1 MTISEKTSARVIAF
15 FDRQFERMLTTPK
28 LRPLDRAFE
37 RLAGKT
43 PELGRKMLVAS
54 TGYSGIIADPNLL
67 MSITG
72 TGGGQVI
79 APEFPDGIVSGKK
92 GNYTIM
98 KKFGSEGAMSKI
110 YIVRDAV
117 GNSHLMKVALDFSDS
132 ALGLN
137 QSQQSEMYA
146 RFKRET
152 DILDKINDPHFPRLI
167 DRDPADQPKFFIM
180 ELINGFSLFNM
191 IEKMEE
197 RKKQIDP
204 ITAGRIISEA
214 LAGLIVFGQC
224 VSPAASDRYAH
235 RDIKPEN
242 IMLEL
247 KNNKIQRVVLI
258 DFGIAKLP
266 QSTLTGFQVYFGTPL
281 YSAPEI
287 FTCGASVADQHS
299 DNYALGAVY
308 YWLVTGELPYDLS
321 DNHKI
326 LNFVTNTSEHYKKL
340 IKNPSNFV
348 PVELMSILMKALSPI
363 PKDRYQTYVEF
374 KTVLDG
380 ALRGLTRKRI

>member
-1 MTISEKTSARVIAF
+1 MALALEKASARVIGF
-15 FDRQFERMLTTPK
+15 FDRQLERALNTPK
-28 LRPLDRAFE
+28 LRWFDRAFE
-37 RLAGKT
+37 
-43 PELGRKMLVAS
+43 ELGRERLVAS
-54 TGYSGIIADPNLL
+54 TGSSGIIINPNLL
-67 MSITG
+67 MSTSG
-72 TGGGQVI
+72 TGGGPVI
-79 APEFPDGIVSGKK
+79 APEFPDGIARGKR

-110 YIVRDAV
+110 YIVRDAA
-117 GNSHLMKVALDFSDS
+117 GNSHLMKVVLDFA

-137 QSQQSEMYA
+137 QSQQNEMHA

-152 DILDKINDPHFPRLI
+152 DILEKMNDPHFPRLI
-167 DRDPADQPKFFIM
+167 DRDPADHPKFFIM

-191 IEKMEE
+191 IEMMEE

-214 LAGLIVFGQC
+214 LAGLIVFGQA
-224 VSPAASDRYAH
+224 VSPTASDQYAH

-242 IMLEL
+242 IMLGM
-247 KNNKIQRVVLI
+247 KNNRIQRVVLI

-287 FTCGASVADQHS
+287 FTCGASVAAQHS

-326 LNFVTNTSEHYKKL
+326 LSFVTNTHEHYKRL
-340 IKNPSNFV
+340 IQNPSNFV
-348 PVELMSILMKALSPI
+348 PVELMSILMKAMSPV
-363 PKDRYQTYVEF
+363 PKDRYQTYIEF

-380 ALRGLTRKRI
+380 ALRSLTAKRI

>member
-1 MTISEKTSARVIAF
+1 MALSPEKASTRAIRF
-15 FDRQFERMLTTPK
+15 LDRQFERALTTPK
-28 LRPLDRAFE
+28 LRWFDRAFE
-37 RLAGKT
+37 K
-43 PELGRKMLVAS
+43 LGRERLVAS
-54 TGYSGIIADPNLL
+54 TGSSGIIINPNLL
-67 MSITG
+67 MSTSG
-72 TGGGQVI
+72 TGGGPVI
-79 APEFPDGIVSGKK
+79 APEFPDGIPKGKR

-110 YIVRDAV
+110 YIVRDAA
-117 GNSHLMKVALDFSDS
+117 GNSHLMKVVLDFA

-137 QSQQSEMYA
+137 QSQQNEMHA

-152 DILDKINDPHFPRLI
+152 DILEKMDDPHFPRLI
-167 DRDPADQPKFFIM
+167 DRDPADHPKFFIM

-191 IEKMEE
+191 IEMMEE

-224 VSPAASDRYAH
+224 VAPTTTEQYAH

-266 QSTLTGFQVYFGTPL
+266 RSTLTGVQVYFGTPL
-281 YSAPEI
+281 FSAPEI
-287 FTCGASVADQHS
+287 FSCGASVAAQHS
-299 DNYALGAVY
+299 DNYALGAVL
-308 YWLVTGELPYDLS
+308 YWLLTGELPYDLS
-321 DNHKI
+321 DQKKI
-326 LNFVTNTSEHYKKL
+326 LDFVVHTKEYYDRL
-340 IKNPSNFV
+340 IRNPSNFV
-348 PVELMSILMKALSPI
+348 PKELMDILLKALSPI
-363 PKDRYQTYVEF
+363 PRDRFQAYTEL
-374 KTVLDG
+374 KSALDG
-380 ALRGLTRKRI
+380 ALRSLNPKRK

>member
-1 MTISEKTSARVIAF
+1 MALIPEKASARVIGF
-15 FDRQFERMLTTPK
+15 FDRQFERALTTPK
-28 LRPLDRAFE
+28 LRWFDRAFE
-37 RLAGKT
+37 KLAGKA
-43 PELGRKMLVAS
+43 PELGRERLVAS
-54 TGYSGIIADPNLL
+54 TGSSGIIINPNLL

-72 TGGGQVI
+72 TGGGPVI
-79 APEFPDGIVSGKK
+79 APEFPDGIARGKR

-110 YIVRDAV
+110 YIVRDAA
-117 GNSHLMKVALDFSDS
+117 GNSHLMKVVLDFA

-137 QSQQSEMYA
+137 QSQQNEMHA

-152 DILDKINDPHFPRLI
+152 DILEKMNDPHFPRLI
-167 DRDPADQPKFFIM
+167 DRDPADQTKFFIM
-180 ELINGFSLFNM
+180 ELINGLSLFNM
-191 IEKMEE
+191 IEMIGE
-197 RKKQIDP
+197 RNKQIDP
-204 ITAGRIISEA
+204 ITAARIISEVLKA
-214 LAGLIVFGQC
+214 LIVFGQA
-224 VSPAASDRYAH
+224 VAPTASDQYAH

-247 KNNKIQRVVLI
+247 KNNKIGRVVLI

-299 DNYALGAVY
+299 DNYALGAVL
-308 YWLVTGELPYDLS
+308 YWLLTGELPFDLS
-321 DNHKI
+321 NQHKI
-326 LNFVTNTSEHYKKL
+326 MDFVVNTKQHYNKL
-340 IKNPSNFV
+340 IQNPSNFV
-348 PVELMSILMKALSPI
+348 PIELMSILMRAMSPV
-363 PKDRYQTYVEF
+363 PKDRYQTYIEF

-380 ALRGLTRKRI
+380 ALRSLTPKRK

>member
-1 MTISEKTSARVIAF
+1 MSTS
-15 FDRQFERMLTTPK
+15 
-28 LRPLDRAFE
+28 
-37 RLAGKT
+37 
-43 PELGRKMLVAS
+43 
-54 TGYSGIIADPNLL
+54 
-67 MSITG
+67 G
-72 TGGGQVI
+72 TGGGPVI
-79 APEFPDGIVSGKK
+79 APEFPDGIARGKR

-110 YIVRDAV
+110 YIVRDAA
-117 GNSHLMKVALDFSDS
+117 GNSHLMKVVLDFA

-137 QSQQSEMYA
+137 QSQQNEMHA

-152 DILDKINDPHFPRLI
+152 DILEKMNDPHFPRLI
-167 DRDPADQPKFFIM
+167 DRDPADHPKFFIM

-191 IEKMEE
+191 IEMMEE

-214 LAGLIVFGQC
+214 LAGLIVFGQA
-224 VSPAASDRYAH
+224 VSPTASDQYAH

-242 IMLEL
+242 IMLGM
-247 KNNKIQRVVLI
+247 KNNRIQRVVLI

-287 FTCGASVADQHS
+287 FTCGASVAAQHS

-326 LNFVTNTSEHYKKL
+326 LSFVTNTHEHYKRL
-340 IKNPSNFV
+340 IQNPSNFV
-348 PVELMSILMKALSPI
+348 PVELMSILMKAMSPV
-363 PKDRYQTYVEF
+363 PKDRYQTYIEF

-380 ALRGLTRKRI
+380 ALRSLTAKRI